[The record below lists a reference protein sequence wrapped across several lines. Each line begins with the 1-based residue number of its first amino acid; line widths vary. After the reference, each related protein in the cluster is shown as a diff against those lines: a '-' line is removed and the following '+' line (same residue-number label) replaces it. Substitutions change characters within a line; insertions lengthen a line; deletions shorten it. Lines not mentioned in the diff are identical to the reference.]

1 MNRTAL
7 VRFQLVTFTVL
18 SIVSL
23 TYALISYVSIE
34 RITGLRTYTV
44 TAAFADAGG
53 LYENALV
60 TYRGIDVGLVTSID
74 LAQDAHVRVSMQIKD
89 AYPVPTASTAHIR
102 SMSAVGEQFVD
113 FVPTTDEGPY
123 LVDGDTVPTD
133 QTETPVPAGDVIESA
148 NQLLQSIPKDSLDKA
163 VDETFNTFDGTGPQ
177 IAQLIDSSA
186 ELVRLAQADLE
197 PTRTLINDAEPLL
210 TTGNEVSED
219 ITSFT
224 TDLSA
229 FTEQLVLSDGQI
241 RAVLDQGPS
250 AAATTTATLTDL
262 QPTFPLLMANLQT
275 VGQVFR
281 MNIPELRQI
290 LVIYPALS
298 AVTNHSV
305 TGFQLDDDQ
314 LGPQAPL
321 DIKLGNTLNPPPCTQ
336 GYQATE
342 RRDPSDTAPAQVPG
356 ASYCDVAPDDPK
368 VSRGLRN
375 TPCATDPAVRAP
387 DVANCPQG
395 LPSTWEGMLRRPGAS
410 PTPEI
415 PAAPPNPAPA
425 AVPYN
430 DTDQSF
436 LSPQGA
442 SYIIGTAPDPSAPT
456 KEADRWQSL
465 VIK

>member
-1 MNRTAL
+1 MNHSAL

-44 TAAFADAGG
+44 TAEFADAGG

-74 LAQDAHVRVSMQIKD
+74 LAQDADVRVTLQIKD
-89 AYPVPTASTAHIR
+89 AYQIPTASTAHIR

-133 QTETPVPAGDVIESA
+133 QTETPVAAGDVIESTH
-148 NQLLQSIPKDSLDKA
+148 QLLQSIPKDSLDKA

-177 IAQLIDSSA
+177 IAQLIDSST
-186 ELVRLAQADLE
+186 ELVELAQADLE

-210 TTGNEVSED
+210 RTGNEVSED

-224 TDLSA
+224 TDLSS

-241 RAVLDQGPS
+241 REVLDQGPS
-250 AAATTTATLTDL
+250 AAATVAATLTDL

-321 DIKLGNTLNPPPCTQ
+321 DIKLGNTLNPPPCTE
-336 GYQATE
+336 GYQAIE
-342 RRDPSDTAPAQVPG
+342 RRDPSDTAPAEVPG
-356 ASYCDVAPDDPK
+356 GAFCDVAPDDPK
-368 VSRGLRN
+368 VSRGLRS
-375 TPCATDPAVRAP
+375 TPCATDPAVRTP
-387 DVANCPQG
+387 DVANCPRG
-395 LPSTWEGMLRRPGAS
+395 LPSTWEGMLRRPGAH
-410 PTPEI
+410 PTPET
-415 PAAPPNPAPA
+415 PAALPDPDPA

-430 DTDQSF
+430 DVDQSF
-436 LSPQGA
+436 LSPHGA
-442 SYIIGTAPDPSAPT
+442 SYIIGTTPDPTAPT
-456 KEADRWQSL
+456 QEADRWQSL